1 MPDAPVPNTSRPLR
15 WVGSHTP
22 NQPRTPG
29 CPCSCHP
36 EEICSCFRL
45 SPFWGITAQAWTMMA
60 GPRRGWIRN
69 RSLRAKTPID
79 RNQRGKGVKPLRSS
93 VPLPGAPSIAH
104 FAMGGMK
111 PPPEAQP
118 FCFCCFFVFV
128 VALALACHSERSEE
142 PPHLFLFFAFAFAF
156 VFLLSL
162 SAPKTAEPA
171 LSGLKARAP

>member
-1 MPDAPVPNTSRPLR
+1 MDTEQKSQSENAHRPKPTR
-15 WVGSHTP
+15 
-22 NQPRTPG
+22 
-29 CPCSCHP
+29 
-36 EEICSCFRL
+36 
-45 SPFWGITAQAWTMMA
+45 
-60 GPRRGWIRN
+60 
-69 RSLRAKTPID
+69 
-79 RNQRGKGVKPLRSS
+79 QRGQAAAEQRALA
-93 VPLPGAPSIAH
+93 GAPSIAH

>member
-1 MPDAPVPNTSRPLR
+1 
-15 WVGSHTP
+15 
-22 NQPRTPG
+22 
-29 CPCSCHP
+29 
-36 EEICSCFRL
+36 
-45 SPFWGITAQAWTMMA
+45 
-60 GPRRGWIRN
+60 
-69 RSLRAKTPID
+69 
-79 RNQRGKGVKPLRSS
+79 

-162 SAPKTAEPA
+162 SAPQNSGTSPQRAEGPRPLA
-171 LSGLKARAP
+171 WGNAPGHNRLTIGGLMARAKCLIRNFNETSCRGLAPPKVSH